1 MGYFG
6 DLPNISFF
14 LLSFFPLDFREA
26 CTVFLVFFF
35 YGLELEISGG
45 GGEENGR
52 EEK

>member
-14 LLSFFPLDFREA
+14 SFFFFSLDFREA
-26 CTVFLVFFF
+26 RTVFWFFF
-35 YGLELEISGG
+35 YGLELEVSGG